1 MKRLFYLLYS
11 LLCFY
16 SCDFSPTN
24 PSHTI
29 PQSGASLAL
38 DAWTLQRSYPYQK
51 INSQKITQAYQQ
63 QTSLAVDRNSQ
74 ANWEGIGPMNIAGR
88 TLALAFHPIDSNL
101 LFLGSASGGLWKTT
115 SAGLGERAWERVNIG
130 FPILAVSCIVISPQN
145 PNIIYIGT
153 GEMYNTTES
162 KPGVVNRLT
171 RGTYGFGIF
180 KSTDGGISWEQS
192 LDWSYEEMQGVQD
205 IVINPLN
212 PAILYAAT
220 SIGLMKSPDAGNNW
234 ALVHDLPMA
243 VDVAIHPVDTN
254 IIYVSYG
261 SLFAE
266 TTGIY
271 RSRNGGVDFTQLKLG
286 IPTNYTG
293 KAKLAIDPNSPNIV
307 YASVA
312 DAFKSIGLFK
322 SNNDG
327 DSWVRVNDS
336 DIAIFQGW
344 YAHDVTVNPNNS
356 QTVIQVGIDSWKSD
370 NGGFTM
376 NQQTSW
382 INARFGKNPVGEAD
396 GPPNYVHSDIHQAI
410 FHPLMTNTL
419 FLATDGGV
427 FVSKDGGIT
436 YESRNGG
443 LQTAQFYANFSN
455 SSTNK
460 DLAIGGMQDNSTAI
474 YTGEAAWTKVLSG
487 DGMSTA
493 IDFESDNIIYGS
505 AQFLNIFRS
514 VDGGQSFK
522 DIAPGAIEPIFRAPF
537 EIAPSNPRVLY
548 AGGRLLFKSTDRG
561 NNWTTPNSWFIDNG
575 NAILAIAIAP
585 YNFNKLLVSTAPNV
599 TGKAN
604 IFSSLDG
611 GINWTKLSG
620 LPDRIVTDFAFHPTN
635 EHIAFITFGGFGSFH
650 IYQTMDGGNNW
661 FPIDNNLPDI
671 PHNTIIIDPERP
683 DNIYVGNDLG
693 VYVSE
698 DNGGNWTP
706 FMEGLPEVVLAM
718 HLSISPANQKLRI
731 ATHGNGVFQT
741 DLVGKVVSSIS
752 EIATPDVIN
761 LEQNFPNPA
770 IHQTTIPFELSEP
783 SLITL
788 KIYDLKGSLVSTKKI
803 AQQFLQGK
811 QQISISINQ
820 LSAGNYVYQITG
832 ITKGGQIFSR
842 SKRLVV
848 GQKK

>member
-1 MKRLFYLLYS
+1 MKHFFYLLYS
-11 LLCFY
+11 LLCLY
-16 SCDFSPTN
+16 SCDFNSTN
-24 PSHTI
+24 SSHTI

-38 DAWTLQRSYPYQK
+38 DAWALQRSYPYQR
-51 INSQKITQAYQQ
+51 INSQKITEAYQQ
-63 QTSLAVDRNSQ
+63 QAALAINRNSQ
-74 ANWEGIGPMNIAGR
+74 ANWEGIGPRNIAGR
-88 TLALAFHPIDSNL
+88 ALALAFHPIDSTII
-101 LFLGSASGGLWKTT
+101 FLGSASGGLWKTT
-115 SAGLGERAWERVNIG
+115 SAGIGDNAWERVNIG
-130 FPILAVSCIVISPQN
+130 FPILAVSSIAISSQN
-145 PNIIYIGT
+145 PNTIYIGT
-153 GEMYNTTES
+153 GEMYNTIES
-162 KPGVVNRLT
+162 KPGVVNRLS

-192 LDWSYEEMQGVQD
+192 LDWSYQEMRGVQD
-205 IVINPLN
+205 IIINPLN
-212 PAILYAAT
+212 PAVLYAAT
-220 SIGLMKSPDAGNNW
+220 SIGLMKSSDAGNNW
-234 ALVHDLPMA
+234 TLLHNLPMA
-243 VDVAIHPVDTN
+243 VDVAINPVDTN

-271 RSRNGGVDFTQLKLG
+271 RSRNGGVDFTQLQLG
-286 IPTNYTG
+286 IPTNYSG
-293 KAKLAIDPNSPNIV
+293 KTKLAIDPNSSNIV

-327 DSWVRVNDS
+327 ESWVRVNDL
-336 DIAIFQGW
+336 DIAAFQGW

-356 QTVIQVGIDSWKSD
+356 QAVIQVGIDAWKSD

-382 INARFGKNPVGEAD
+382 MNARFGKSPVGEPD
-396 GPPNYVHSDIHQAI
+396 GPPNYVHSDIHQAL
-410 FHPLMTNTL
+410 FHPLMHNTL

-443 LQTAQFYANFSN
+443 LQTAQFYANFSS

-474 YTGEAAWTKVLSG
+474 YTGEGAWTKVLGG

-493 IDFESDNIIYGS
+493 IDFENDNIIYGS

-514 VDGGQSFK
+514 VDSGQSFK
-522 DIAPGAIEPIFRAPF
+522 DVAPGAIEPIFSAPF
-537 EIAPSNPRVLY
+537 ELAPSNPRVLY
-548 AGGRLLFKSTDRG
+548 AGGRLMFKSTDRG
-561 NNWTTPNSWFIDNG
+561 NNWTTPNSNFIDNG
-575 NAILAIAIAP
+575 NSILAIAIAP

-599 TGKAN
+599 TGEAN
-604 IFSSLDG
+604 IFSSQDG

-635 EHIAFITFGGFGSFH
+635 ENIAFITFGGFGSFH
-650 IYQTMDGGNNW
+650 IYQTIDGGNNW

-671 PHNTIIIDPERP
+671 PHNTIVIDPERP

-698 DNGGNWTP
+698 DSGGNWTP

-752 EIATPDVIN
+752 EIATPNVIN
-761 LEQNFPNPA
+761 LGENFPNPA
-770 IHQTTIPFELSEP
+770 TTQTTIPFKLSEP
-783 SLITL
+783 SHITL
-788 KIYDLKGSLVSTKKI
+788 KIYDIKGALIPAATVV
-803 AQQFLQGK
+803 QQFLQGK
-811 QQISISINQ
+811 QQISVNINQ

-832 ITKGGQIFSR
+832 ITKGGQVFKR
-842 SKRLVV
+842 SKILIV